1 MAQTRTPHIL
11 DQILDAKRREVER
24 LKAAAPQSA
33 LEQQARES
41 ALPLN
46 MAGALMGDQTR
57 VIAEVKRRSPSKGL
71 LCENFDPVAIARAY
85 ASGGAAAIS
94 VLTEADHFDGS
105 IGHLEAVS
113 AEMRPKG
120 LPTLRKDFIF
130 DPYQV
135 YEARAHGA
143 DSLLL
148 IVAALSTQ
156 QLGEL
161 IELAQRLWLQC
172 LVEVHDEAELR
183 TAIDAGAELLGIN
196 NRDLRTFDTDLATTE
211 RLAPLVPDGK
221 IIVSESGI
229 ATRNDVLR
237 VQRAG
242 AHAILVGEALVT
254 SDDPGARLGELL

>member
-24 LKAAAPQSA
+24 LKTTTPQSD
-33 LEQQARES
+33 LEEQARDS

-46 MAGALMGDQTR
+46 MAGALMGDQIR
-57 VIAEVKRRSPSKGL
+57 VIAEIKRRSPSKGL
-71 LCENFDPVAIARAY
+71 LKQNFDPVAIANAY

-105 IGHLEAVS
+105 ISHLEAVS

-143 DSLLL
+143 DALLL
-148 IVAALSTQ
+148 IVAALSGE

-161 IELAQRLWLQC
+161 IELAQGLWLQC
-172 LVEVHDEAELR
+172 LVEVHDESELQ
-183 TAIDAGAELLGIN
+183 TAIGAGAELIGIN
-196 NRDLRTFDTDLATTE
+196 NRDLRTFDTDLAATE
-211 RLAPLVPDGK
+211 RLAPLVPDGR

-229 ATRNDVLR
+229 ANREDVLR

>member
-1 MAQTRTPHIL
+1 MPHIL
-11 DQILDAKRREVER
+11 DQILDAKRREVKR
-24 LKAAAPQSA
+24 LKAVAPQSA
-33 LEQQARES
+33 LEQQASES
-41 ALPLN
+41 AIPLN

-71 LCENFDPVAIARAY
+71 LRENFDPVAIANAY

-105 IGHLEAVS
+105 IEQMEAVS
-113 AEMRPKG
+113 AQMRPKG

-161 IELAQRLWLQC
+161 IDPRA
-172 LVEVHDEAELR
+172 AP
-183 TAIDAGAELLGIN
+183 
-196 NRDLRTFDTDLATTE
+196 
-211 RLAPLVPDGK
+211 LAPVPRG
-221 IIVSESGI
+221 
-229 ATRNDVLR
+229 
-237 VQRAG
+237 
-242 AHAILVGEALVT
+242 
-254 SDDPGARLGELL
+254 GARRG

>member
-11 DQILDAKRREVER
+11 DRILEAKSREVER
-24 LKAAAPQSA
+24 LKAAVPLRVLEERARGSAP
-33 LEQQARES
+33 
-41 ALPLN
+41 PLN
-46 MAGALMGDQTR
+46 MAGALMGDEIR

-71 LCENFDPVAIARAY
+71 LRADFDPVSIADAY
-85 ASGGAAAIS
+85 AAAGAAAVS

-105 IGHLEAVS
+105 IGDLEAVS
-113 AEMRPKG
+113 ARLRPKG
-120 LPTLRKDFIF
+120 VPTLRKDFIF

-148 IVAALSTQ
+148 IVAALSRQ

-161 IELAQRLWLQC
+161 LDLAQVFWLQC
-172 LVEVHDEAELR
+172 LVEVHDEAELQ
-183 TAIDAGAELLGIN
+183 AAMDAGAELIGIN

-211 RLAPLVPDGK
+211 RLAPLAPDGK

-229 ATRNDVLR
+229 ATRDDVLR